1 MITKSSLLVVAM
13 LLATLATPRSAADTI
28 SDECGLA
35 SVYSTVSE
43 ETASGE
49 DTLPADF
56 TAAHSVTAIRDAGH
70 RQKSRK
76 RALGDGAHHRSWPFH
91 WRTNN

>member
-43 ETASGE
+43 EKTLFPQISPPRIGHCHSGRWSPSKIKKTRAWRWCAS
-49 DTLPADF
+49 PI
-56 TAAHSVTAIRDAGH
+56 V
-70 RQKSRK
+70 
-76 RALGDGAHHRSWPFH
+76 ALSLA
-91 WRTNN
+91 NE

>member
-1 MITKSSLLVVAM
+1 VVAT

-56 TAAHSVTAIRDAGH
+56 TAGAV
-70 RQKSRK
+70 RK
-76 RALGDGAHHRSWPFH
+76 VVEIEVGDVVSG
-91 WRTNN
+91 